1 MKLIF
6 YSQVLN
12 KTTEQIKEFLKTLVP
27 QHKFNYFQTP
37 QQLSYRLSKPQVEQ
51 TVLVFFAKDKE
62 DLKNVISLRK
72 LLQNL
77 RNILILPDRK
87 QETIRLG
94 HQLYPRFL
102 AFADDDFE
110 IPTAVLRKMIKT
122 QTLA

>member
-6 YSQVLN
+6 YSQVFN

-27 QHKFNYFQTP
+27 QHKFNNCQTHE
-37 QQLSYRLSKPQVEQ
+37 QLSDKLSRPQGEP
-51 TVLVFFAKDKE
+51 TVIVLFAKDKD
-62 DLKNVISLRK
+62 DLKKVISLRK
-72 LLQNL
+72 LFQNL

-102 AFADDDFE
+102 AFADEDFE
-110 IPTAVLRKMIKT
+110 IPTGVLRKMINA
-122 QTLA
+122 QTLV